1 MFTYLV
7 VITYFTQ
14 KSTKFRDVKLLE
26 IIQLA

>member
-7 VITYFTQ
+7 IITHFTH
-14 KSTKFRDVKLLE
+14 KNTKFRDVKLLE